1 MTGLSSCA
9 SLAWLRASCA
19 LSTTSMPASETVSG
33 TRSLR
38 CTCRKVHG
46 QDAGPLAAGGISHC
60 GAQLAHTHTS
70 ELLEKLV
77 AQAPDGPVDLDWLLG
92 HLDKRS
98 FGLLLLL
105 LGLLVIVPGVA
116 SIASL
121 IVLFPSVEI
130 MLGRS
135 RPTFPQFLSRRPFDF
150 KRFKRLA
157 ERVQPAL
164 RAIEKSEPTSVDA
177 ASRRG
182 RPSCRSRR
190 IPAGVVGRLAPAVG
204 ERHPGSDHR
213 PHRDRLPAGGR
224 PPSGG
229 SRRGG
234 VSVVGGLR
242 MDVVDVGRSRDAVGL
257 GIRRRSRTAA
267 PMRSPLPSSRK
278 GRS

>member
-1 MTGLSSCA
+1 
-9 SLAWLRASCA
+9 
-19 LSTTSMPASETVSG
+19 
-33 TRSLR
+33 
-38 CTCRKVHG
+38 
-46 QDAGPLAAGGISHC
+46 
-60 GAQLAHTHTS
+60 LAHTHTS

-121 IVLFPSVEI
+121 IVLFPSVEM

-164 RAIEKSEPTSVDA
+164 RAIENLSRPRWTLPHA
-177 ASRRG
+177 A
-182 RPSCRSRR
+182 
-190 IPAGVVGRLAPAVG
+190 AGRLVGAVVFLLALSAVWPLPLVNVIPG
-204 ERHPGSDHR
+204 AIIVLIAIAYLQEDGLLLAVAAAAAFLSLAGFGWTLWTSGGAVMRWIGHPSQTANRGADAIAITVVSKGPFLNPISARRRERFSEWRASSSAVR
-213 PHRDRLPAGGR
+213 PTVWAKW
-224 PPSGG
+224 PPSY
-229 SRRGG
+229 
-234 VSVVGGLR
+234 
-242 MDVVDVGRSRDAVGL
+242 
-257 GIRRRSRTAA
+257 
-267 PMRSPLPSSRK
+267 
-278 GRS
+278 